1 MAKALSQEERQLI
14 KMIGKLPVQEAE
26 KTTWTEQILHG
37 GMNEDLVEAIRTR
50 LNEPV
55 EDAAAEV
62 NPLVA
67 SNAAANRS
75 RYLVELASLVR
86 RWRLTSQAHNFGG
99 RR

>member
-14 KMIGKLPVQEAE
+14 KMIGKLPVQEAD
-26 KTTWTEQILHG
+26 KTTWAEQIQHG
-37 GMNEDLVEAIRTR
+37 GMNEELAEVIRAR

-55 EDAAAEV
+55 DETAPAA
-62 NPLVA
+62 NPLAA

-99 RR
+99 KR